1 MRRPVLTR
9 RAFLGFSAGA
19 VLAAGTA
26 AAARIRVAAIDW
38 AMLETALVL
47 GILPVAATELIQ
59 YRKIVVEP
67 PVPETTADIGLRGT
81 PNYEMLRLA
90 EPDLILSSNFYAAQH
105 ANFERIAPVVS
116 APVYEPGNPT
126 YALAE
131 GAARTIGAATGLQRE
146 AEDLVIRSAT
156 TLGTYARLLEPLTDR
171 PAFAISI
178 GDARHFR
185 AFGPDSMIGDVL
197 ARLGFENAWHAG
209 TSYSAAAPVG
219 FEALAEV
226 PEARV
231 VIVEPIPPDAGP
243 GLLENALWQ
252 ALPMV
257 REGRVVTI
265 APVNHFGGLPSAMR
279 FCRLLADAVGGQA
292 GEGRG

>member
-1 MRRPVLTR
+1 MRPSLLTR
-9 RAFLGFSAGA
+9 RTFMGLSAGA
-19 VLAAGTA
+19 VLAAGSA
-26 AAARIRVAAIDW
+26 AAAQTRVAAIDW
-38 AMLETALVL
+38 AMLETALAL
-47 GILPVAATELIQ
+47 GILPVAATELVQ

-90 EPDLILSSNFYAAQH
+90 EPDLILSSNFYVAQH
-105 ANFERIAPVVS
+105 ASLERIAPVVS
-116 APVYEPGNPT
+116 APVYQPGSPA
-126 YALAE
+126 YELAE
-131 GAARTIGAATGLQRE
+131 GAARAIGSATGLERQ
-146 AEDLVIRSAT
+146 AKDLIGQSAA
-156 TLGTYARLLEPLTDR
+156 TLRNSAKLLEPLTDR
-171 PAFAISI
+171 PTFAISV

-185 AFGPDSMIGDVL
+185 AFGPDSMIGGVL
-197 ARLGFENAWHAG
+197 ERLGFENAWHAD

-231 VIVEPIPPDAGP
+231 IIVEPIPPDAGP
-243 GLLENALWQ
+243 GLLENALWR

-279 FCRLLADAVGGQA
+279 FSRLLADAMDGQA